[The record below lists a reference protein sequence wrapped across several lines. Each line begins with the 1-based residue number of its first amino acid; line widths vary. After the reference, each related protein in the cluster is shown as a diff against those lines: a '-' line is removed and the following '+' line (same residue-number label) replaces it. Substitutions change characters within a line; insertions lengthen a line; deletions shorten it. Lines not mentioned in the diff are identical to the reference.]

1 MKMAGTMEQMKADM
15 KTAMKAKD
23 KERLG
28 TIRMLISSLNNAQ
41 IDARGELSE
50 DDIIGVLST
59 EAKKRREAAQAYRD
73 GGRDELAEKEE
84 AELEVV
90 EHYLPKQLTDDEIA
104 ALVDEVIEQT
114 GASTKADMG
123 KVMGPMMGKVKGR
136 ADGSKVK
143 DIVMAKL
150 A

>member
-1 MKMAGTMEQMKADM
+1 MAETLEQMKTDM
-15 KTAMKAKD
+15 KAAMKAKE
-23 KERLG
+23 KEKLM
-28 TIRMLISSLNNAQ
+28 TIRMLISSLNNQ
-41 IDARGELSE
+41 KIELQRELTE
-50 DDIIGVLST
+50 DDIVGVLST

-73 GGRDELAEKEE
+73 GDRLELAEKEE
-84 AELEVV
+84 FELGVV
-90 EHYLPKQLTDDEIA
+90 EDYLPKQLTDEEIG

-123 KVMGPMMGKVKGR
+123 KVMGPMMGKVKGK

-143 DIVMAKL
+143 DIVMSKL

>member
-1 MKMAGTMEQMKADM
+1 MAATMDKMKADM
-15 KTAMKAKD
+15 KAAMKS
-23 KERLG
+23 KEKEKLG
-28 TIRMLISSLNNAQ
+28 TIRMLLSSLKNAE
-41 IDARGELSE
+41 IDAGGELSE

-73 GGRDELAEKEE
+73 GDRDELADKEE
-84 AELEVV
+84 AELAVV
-90 EHYLPKQLTDDEIA
+90 EEYLPKQLSDDEIA
-104 ALVDEVIEQT
+104 ELVDEVIAQT

-143 DIVMAKL
+143 DIVLSKL
-150 A
+150 G